1 MTTAT
6 TVDISTL
13 LYTLPSPSGG
23 RLCLSGSGV
32 SVRQVSI
39 LYNEG
44 LSPEEIQ
51 AEYPHL
57 TMPAIYAAITYYLA
71 NKAKMDAELEEDIRE
86 GERLR
91 DFYEKHGHFPP
102 FDEK

>member
-23 RLCLSGSGV
+23 RLCLAGSGV
-32 SVRQVSI
+32 SVRQVSM

-57 TMPAIYAAITYYLA
+57 TMPAIYAAIAHYLA
-71 NKAKMDAELEEDIRE
+71 NKAKMDAELQESNR
-86 GERLR
+86 R
-91 DFYEKHGHFPP
+91 
-102 FDEK
+102 FDEAKERAAGQPVRWQPSG